1 MLRAGDAVISDVGD
15 AFERD
20 PEVRRARTI
29 ADAARKRLVA
39 CVTGAQEVIDPA
51 EAQRMLDAFRCAMAH
66 AEDAEDRVLLH
77 RGLLT
82 SVEAGRRAARR
93 RPVTSGPSGTK
104 PDGPTRA
111 GRATDGVRSVRRGGV
126 VARVVACALALVA
139 AGSVGMALARWL
151 GVRPPQARW

>member
-1 MLRAGDAVISDVGD
+1 
-15 AFERD
+15 
-20 PEVRRARTI
+20 
-29 ADAARKRLVA
+29 
-39 CVTGAQEVIDPA
+39 
-51 EAQRMLDAFRCAMAH
+51 MLDAFRCAMAH

-93 RPVTSGPSGTK
+93 RPVSGGPAGTK

-111 GRATDGVRSVRRGGV
+111 GRTTDGVRSGRRGGV